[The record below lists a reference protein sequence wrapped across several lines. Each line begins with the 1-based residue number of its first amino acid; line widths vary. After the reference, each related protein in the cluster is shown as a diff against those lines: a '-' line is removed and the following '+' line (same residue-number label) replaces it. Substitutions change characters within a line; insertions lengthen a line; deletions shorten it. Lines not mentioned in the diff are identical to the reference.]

1 MASQEDCKVN
11 GVQAGCMYKR
21 IRVAAK
27 YEKEKLFSIFI
38 DEVFLQLPLAG
49 GEPKDLH
56 LHTKTVGRV

>member
-1 MASQEDCKVN
+1 
-11 GVQAGCMYKR
+11 MYKR

-56 LHTKTVGRV
+56 LHRKTVGRV